1 VPEVTIAQGAPAVS
15 SAVSRERAPGTSE
28 ASSPWTS
35 GMRPSAAQTS
45 GMGIRWV
52 GESEGGMRW
61 GGLVELTF
69 PIRAL
74 GA

>member
-45 GMGIRWV
+45 GVDVSLDGVGGFGGVEILDGMEWYGI
-52 GESEGGMRW
+52 
-61 GGLVELTF
+61 
-69 PIRAL
+69 
-74 GA
+74 